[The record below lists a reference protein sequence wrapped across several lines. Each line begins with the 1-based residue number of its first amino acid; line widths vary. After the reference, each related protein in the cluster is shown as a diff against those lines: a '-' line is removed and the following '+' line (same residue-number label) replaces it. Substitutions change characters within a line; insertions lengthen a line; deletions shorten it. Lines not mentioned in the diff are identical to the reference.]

1 MFRCLAITE
10 FHTEMCSGIRNPV
23 SQITLS
29 RAQLATALWSVNTSI
44 PRRYE
49 AYLLAKSVVHCF
61 ASLTSLQIVHSVNH
75 GRIVKRGHSH
85 SQPASIMRIKTQ
97 APDPSRGTGKRIL
110 CDGDSLTA
118 GLLGNWCA
126 KFEPYAKR
134 LGQLLNTRVDHV
146 GLSGWDTQQMVDAL
160 DSPSSEDVKRV
171 RWEPAGLRLAL
182 QRAKDDN
189 DPYDVVIIMAGTNN
203 LTTLLPFPAL
213 LSVHRLT
220 VSAGCRRQTMLRIS
234 SSFTPALQTLARRSF
249 RLRSRGTAS
258 S

>member
-1 MFRCLAITE
+1 
-10 FHTEMCSGIRNPV
+10 
-23 SQITLS
+23 
-29 RAQLATALWSVNTSI
+29 
-44 PRRYE
+44 
-49 AYLLAKSVVHCF
+49 
-61 ASLTSLQIVHSVNH
+61 
-75 GRIVKRGHSH
+75 
-85 SQPASIMRIKTQ
+85 MRIKTQ

-203 LTTLLPFPAL
+203 LTTMPTSNNVANLVKLHTCAADFGAKVISVAVPRHREL
-213 LSVHRLT
+213 LSEPDRSMLDFKRRWEEVNQQLEAAVKAEQEQGVDVVFVDVHSR
-220 VSAGCRRQTMLRIS
+220 A
-234 SSFTPALQTLARRSF
+234 LARA
-249 RLRSRGTAS
+249 GPDAS
-258 S
+258 VLFSSDGLHFSAMAPAPSQTPSATWAARWPSGSEHRPTWAGQDSKEEDLSG